1 MPTNYAKD
9 ILGNLSKGMHLA
21 LCRMSPPTFQNT
33 PPPLLMNVQFL
44 EQYLIGIQAGKP
56 AKTCPKLILKLLEG

>member
-21 LCRMSPPTFQNT
+21 LCTMSPPTFQNT
-33 PPPLLMNVQFL
+33 LPPLLMNVQFL
-44 EQYLIGIQAGKP
+44 EQYFDWYTSWETSKNMSKINS
-56 AKTCPKLILKLLEG
+56 KTS